1 MFRRGE
7 ILPAGLCS
15 WAKNLK
21 VVRGERR
28 RDGRQDS
35 GNGDFLNHDGIHS
48 KVEALALLVIGA
60 KTRMVAADG
69 PWAGRLVP
77 IAKTRAVIGA
87 LDSYYRLLVPICSK
101 IDLWQTIYVQELRP
115 FLEVLSPLRT

>member
-1 MFRRGE
+1 VFRRGE

-60 KTRMVAADG
+60 KTGQGKPVSPTTLLA
-69 PWAGRLVP
+69 
-77 IAKTRAVIGA
+77 
-87 LDSYYRLLVPICSK
+87 RLLERAIANPISGRAPGRIQNLTDRRK
-101 IDLWQTIYVQELRP
+101 
-115 FLEVLSPLRT
+115 